1 MSSLQR
7 KGKGR
12 PLVLLHEGVGPEVVD
27 ALAGSFE
34 VLAWAADGLTEPSLR
49 STLSALRIERPLLVG
64 VGPRA
69 VALACE
75 LARHRMPRG
84 VVLTAAPAQP
94 LTAPVLQVEALD
106 AAALAAFDA
115 PLA

>member
-1 MSSLQR
+1 MSSPQR

-12 PLVLLHEGVGPEVVD
+12 PLVLLHEGVEPQLVD
-27 ALAGSFE
+27 ALAARFD
-34 VLAWAADGLTEPSLR
+34 VLAWSADAVTEPALR

-75 LARHRMPRG
+75 LAGHRMPRG
-84 VVLTAAPAQP
+84 VVLTAAPDQP